1 RSGTASSTA
10 SRPPS
15 PPSNPTTRE
24 RRPAVAYYQI
34 DWDAI
39 HRLPARQQLEV
50 LADIAATVPALVAQ
64 ERVRVV
70 GRTVE
75 RHAAER
81 PWGAQSR
88 AAAELGLTR
97 GRVGQLW
104 AEYKAHNMTTTSY
117 GTFVGNVADPGP
129 AGNMRDY
136 VTTALGD
143 YAGSFDVDAIVAD
156 PGPACNMRDYVPP
169 PLGASAG
176 SFDADAIAADYRDAI
191 NERLADEGIT
201 RAGDEFY
208 GPHRRPENSRDTIA
222 AAIGEVDFWAIAE
235 K

>member
-1 RSGTASSTA
+1 M
-10 SRPPS
+10 
-15 PPSNPTTRE
+15 
-24 RRPAVAYYQI
+24 AYYQI

-117 GTFVGNVADPGP
+117 GSFIGNVADPGP

-136 VTTALGD
+136 VAGALGD
-143 YAGSFDVDAIVAD
+143 YAGSFDVDAIVAE
-156 PGPACNMRDYVPP
+156 
-169 PLGASAG
+169 
-176 SFDADAIAADYRDAI
+176 YRDAI
-191 NERLADEGIT
+191 NDALDGTGIT
-201 RAGDEFY
+201 LAGDEFY
-208 GPHRRPENSRDTIA
+208 GPHPRPENVAEIVAD
-222 AAIGEVDFWAIAE
+222 AIGEVDFWAIAE
-235 K
+235 KHDQPQ

>member
-1 RSGTASSTA
+1 MTAMTALYDLTINWSALGTL
-10 SRPPS
+10 PP
-15 PPSNPTTRE
+15 RE
-24 RRPAVAYYQI
+24 RIEALKKIEERINSELAA
-34 DWDAI
+34 
-39 HRLPARQQLEV
+39 AR
-50 LADIAATVPALVAQ
+50 
-64 ERVRVV
+64 RRVV
-70 GRTVE
+70 GETVE
-75 RHAAER
+75 RHAAQWE
-81 PWGAQSR
+81 WGAQSR

-156 PGPACNMRDYVPP
+156 
-169 PLGASAG
+169 
-176 SFDADAIAADYRDAI
+176 YRDAI

-201 RAGDEFY
+201 LAGDEFY
-208 GPHRRPENSRDTIA
+208 GPHPGPENVAEIVAD
-222 AAIGEVDFWAIAE
+222 AIESVDFWKIVE
-235 K
+235 RHDKSEN